1 MIDLCTPIRVTQ
13 RTPRRTAS
21 GHSKP
26 PIPPPMAH
34 LRSRR
39 RCAKA
44 TGPEV
49 PEDPGSAE
57 ARKGPLDVTRTASAW
72 IGLVVG
78 ALILILLLVFVLQ
91 NNENTKL
98 SILAWDF
105 TLPLGVSMLFAAIA
119 GALIMALAGG
129 TRILQLRKAYKNLRR

>member
-1 MIDLCTPIRVTQ
+1 MQTDPSHPEDAPSDGKRAQQTPD
-13 RTPRRTAS
+13 PAANGAS
-21 GHSKP
+21 AVAPEVREG
-26 PIPPPMAH
+26 
-34 LRSRR
+34 
-39 RCAKA
+39 
-44 TGPEV
+44 TGLEV
-49 PEDPGSAE
+49 PEVLGSAE
-57 ARKGPLDVTRTASAW
+57 TRKRPLGVTRTASAW

-98 SILAWDF
+98 SILVWDF

-129 TRILQLRKAYKNLRR
+129 ARILQLRKAYKNHRR

>member
-1 MIDLCTPIRVTQ
+1 MQTDPSHPEDAPSDGERAQQTPD
-13 RTPRRTAS
+13 PAANGAS
-21 GHSKP
+21 
-26 PIPPPMAH
+26 AV
-34 LRSRR
+34 
-39 RCAKA
+39 A
-44 TGPEV
+44 PEV
-49 PEDPGSAE
+49 REGTVPEE

-129 TRILQLRKAYKNLRR
+129 ARILQLRKAYKNLRR

>member
-1 MIDLCTPIRVTQ
+1 M
-13 RTPRRTAS
+13 
-21 GHSKP
+21 G
-26 PIPPPMAH
+26 
-34 LRSRR
+34 
-39 RCAKA
+39 
-44 TGPEV
+44 
-49 PEDPGSAE
+49 
-57 ARKGPLDVTRTASAW
+57 VTRTASAW

-98 SILAWDF
+98 SILVWDF

-129 TRILQLRKAYKNLRR
+129 ARILQLRKAYKNHRR

>member
-1 MIDLCTPIRVTQ
+1 MHTDPSHPEDAPSDGERAQQTPD
-13 RTPRRTAS
+13 PAANGAS
-21 GHSKP
+21 AVAPEVREG
-26 PIPPPMAH
+26 
-34 LRSRR
+34 
-39 RCAKA
+39 

>member
-1 MIDLCTPIRVTQ
+1 MQTDPSHPEDAPSDGERAQQTPD
-13 RTPRRTAS
+13 PTANGAS
-21 GHSKP
+21 
-26 PIPPPMAH
+26 AV
-34 LRSRR
+34 
-39 RCAKA
+39 A
-44 TGPEV
+44 PEV
-49 PEDPGSAE
+49 REVPGSAE
-57 ARKGPLDVTRTASAW
+57 TRKGPLGVTRTASAW

-98 SILAWDF
+98 SILVWDF

-129 TRILQLRKAYKNLRR
+129 ARILQLRKAYKNHRR